1 MSEVSH
7 LYKVTNRNTGE
18 YYVGKHRGLTQ
29 ETRNGRLYWG
39 SGKRIQ
45 NQIKKYGTENFEYR
59 ILCVSNTDYIFELES
74 KYVTKE
80 LLQDEFCLNIVTGG
94 REPPSKKGFQITEET
109 RQKLRDR
116 VPAGLGQKRSE
127 ESKRKMS
134 ESALGR
140 KHSEET
146 IKKFIGRTPW
156 NKGKK
161 GLQTH
166 TEEWKLE
173 NSIRNKGKRG
183 PSGYKHTEEWKLENS
198 IRHKGN
204 KYSVG
209 RILTDE
215 QKRIKSEQNKGL
227 VWMNNGQRNFRIK
240 PGNVDTELNQGL
252 ILGFYKNKA

>member
-7 LYKVTNRNTGE
+7 LYKVTNKNTGE

-45 NQIKKYGTENFEYR
+45 NQIKKYGTENFEYK
-59 ILCVSNTDYIFELES
+59 ILVIGNTDYIFELES

-80 LLQDEFCLNIVTGG
+80 LLQDSLCLNIVTGG

-109 RQKLRDR
+109 RQKLKGRTPWNKNGTFSDET
-116 VPAGLGQKRSE
+116 K
-127 ESKRKMS
+127 KKMS

-173 NSIRNKGKRG
+173 NSIRSRGNKG

-204 KYSVG
+204 KYNVG
-209 RILTDE
+209 RVLTDE
-215 QKRIKSEQNKGL
+215 EKRIKSEQNKGL

-240 PGNVDTELNQGL
+240 PSNVDTELNQGL

>member
-45 NQIKKYGTENFEYR
+45 NQIKKYGTENFEYQ

-116 VPAGLGQKRSE
+116 IPSGLGQKRSE
-127 ESKRKMS
+127 ETKKKMS

-140 KHSEET
+140 KHSKET
-146 IKKFIGRTPW
+146 IEKFAGRTPW

-161 GLQTH
+161 GLRIH
-166 TEEWKLE
+166 SEEWKLQ
-173 NSIRNKGKRG
+173 NSICN
-183 PSGYKHTEEWKLENS
+183 
-198 IRHKGN
+198 KGN
-204 KYSVG
+204 KYNVG
-209 RILTDE
+209 RKHMNDGVKNYFVTE
-215 QKRIKSEQNKGL
+215 QDIKDRELFNL
-227 VWMNNGQRNFRIK
+227 V
-240 PGNVDTELNQGL
+240 PGRL
-252 ILGFYKNKA
+252 NKA

>member
-127 ESKRKMS
+127 ESKKKMS

-173 NSIRNKGKRG
+173 NSIR
-183 PSGYKHTEEWKLENS
+183 S
-198 IRHKGN
+198 KGN
-204 KYSVG
+204 KYNVG
-209 RILTDE
+209 RKHMNDGVKNYFVTE
-215 QKRIKSEQNKGL
+215 QEIKDRELFNL
-227 VWMNNGQRNFRIK
+227 V
-240 PGNVDTELNQGL
+240 PGRL
-252 ILGFYKNKA
+252 NKA

>member
-1 MSEVSH
+1 MNSEVSH

-29 ETRNGRLYWG
+29 ETRNGGLYWG

-45 NQIKKYGTENFEYR
+45 NQIKKYGTENFEYQ

-116 VPAGLGQKRSE
+116 IPSGLGQKRSE
-127 ESKRKMS
+127 ETKKKMS

-140 KHSEET
+140 KHSKET
-146 IKKFIGRTPW
+146 IEKFAGRTPW

-161 GLQTH
+161 GLQIH
-166 TEEWKLE
+166 SEEWKLQ
-173 NSIRNKGKRG
+173 NSIRNKG
-183 PSGYKHTEEWKLENS
+183 
-198 IRHKGN
+198 N
-204 KYSVG
+204 KYNVG
-209 RILTDE
+209 RKHMNDGVKNYFVTE
-215 QKRIKSEQNKGL
+215 QDIKDRELFNL
-227 VWMNNGQRNFRIK
+227 V
-240 PGNVDTELNQGL
+240 PGRL
-252 ILGFYKNKA
+252 NKA

>member
-1 MSEVSH
+1 MDNVAH
-7 LYKVTNRNTGE
+7 LYKVTNKNTGE
-18 YYVGKHRGLTQ
+18 YYVGKHRGVTQ
-29 ETRNGRLYWG
+29 ETRNGKLYWG
-39 SGKRIQ
+39 SGTRIQ
-45 NQIKKYGTENFEYR
+45 NQVKKYGTENFEYK

-109 RQKLRDR
+109 RQKLKDR

-127 ESKRKMS
+127 ETKRKMS

-156 NKGKK
+156 NKDKK
-161 GLQTH
+161 GIQTH

-173 NSIRNKGKRG
+173 NSIRNKG
-183 PSGYKHTEEWKLENS
+183 
-198 IRHKGN
+198 N
-204 KYSVG
+204 KYNVG
-209 RILTDE
+209 RKHMNDG
-215 QKRIKSEQNKGL
+215 IKNYFVTEQNIKDRELFNL
-227 VWMNNGQRNFRIK
+227 V
-240 PGNVDTELNQGL
+240 PGRLKRT
-252 ILGFYKNKA
+252 

>member
-1 MSEVSH
+1 MDSEVSH

-29 ETRNGRLYWG
+29 ETRNGKLYWG

-127 ESKRKMS
+127 ETKKKMS

-140 KHSEET
+140 KHSKET
-146 IKKFIGRTPW
+146 IEKFAGRTPW

-161 GLQTH
+161 GLQIH
-166 TEEWKLE
+166 SEEWKLQ
-173 NSIRNKGKRG
+173 NSIRNKG
-183 PSGYKHTEEWKLENS
+183 
-198 IRHKGN
+198 N
-204 KYSVG
+204 KYNVG
-209 RILTDE
+209 RKHMNDGVKNYFVTE
-215 QKRIKSEQNKGL
+215 QDIKDRELFNL
-227 VWMNNGQRNFRIK
+227 V
-240 PGNVDTELNQGL
+240 PGRL
-252 ILGFYKNKA
+252 NKA